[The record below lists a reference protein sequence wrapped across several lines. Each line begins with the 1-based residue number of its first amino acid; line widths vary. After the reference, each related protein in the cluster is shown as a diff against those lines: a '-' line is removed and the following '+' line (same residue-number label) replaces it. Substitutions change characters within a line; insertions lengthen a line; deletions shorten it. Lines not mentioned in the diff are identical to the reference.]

1 MTSNTDSAPASV
13 TPAPAPTPAPEY
25 ATIRR
30 DGCWTHEWNIN
41 QKSNETESLRAIDEY
56 YAREEHVFSPDQA
69 YPHHHALIQSARRSA
84 SKLAMLSR
92 SSVSARP
99 SLPPSP
105 PSLEEAELFYACDD
119 DDGTSSIP
127 TPAVFAMPT
136 TTHNLAALSGM
147 KGSFAVSKH
156 HLTALSGMTGLLV
169 RRMLGLGLGGA
180 CRRHINGLPLA
191 PFPFGDLH
199 KTTKHTHAEFMNQY
213 IHSALAAEYI
223 IGNRYFRNVI
233 LARRAVLNLAASS
246 SYTEFPVLAADAA
259 PEVRDEQRRRYE
271 QNNEGPVGMLKCD
284 ASKNLTARDITPES
298 LEITKKELLTAYSA
312 NIDRLMAAI
321 RQYRHGFVSLADIR
335 TDPEF
340 VRLNT
345 AFWRYL
351 NQLMKMKT
359 DFEDRDASAASKM
372 PFRAVHPADY
382 STFRE
387 NQDAKRFV
395 LISSLSEP
403 AVLVPLMF
411 RYDVARI
418 FDNWRQSYVKY
429 LNTARGSWVRLA
441 NDGSTASFL
450 AFAAIEP
457 GMVTDDY
464 APTIGRATDWHTL
477 TLKSCANHIPSR
489 HPVFGELRVKHR
501 CHIKRT
507 AEVLNTMHE
516 NHAANFNK
524 PNVGVPRTVQRFHPT
539 YDSFGEIVDDVREP
553 ESIMTFGLKLRTVMR
568 PNHGN

>member
-1 MTSNTDSAPASV
+1 MTSNTV
-13 TPAPAPTPAPEY
+13 TEY

-30 DGCWTHEWNIN
+30 DGCWTHNWNIN
-41 QKSNETESLRAIDEY
+41 QKSNETESRRTIDEY
-56 YAREEHVFSPDQA
+56 YAREEHIFSSDQA
-69 YPHHHALIQSARRSA
+69 YPYHHSFIRSACRSA
-84 SKLAMLSR
+84 SKLAMVEAVRLGI
-92 SSVSARP
+92 SARP
-99 SLPPSP
+99 SPSH
-105 PSLEEAELFYACDD
+105 EAEAEAELFYASDD
-119 DDGTSSIP
+119 NDGFS
-127 TPAVFAMPT
+127 TPAAVFATPTT

-169 RRMLGLGLGGA
+169 RRMLFGR
-180 CRRHINGLPLA
+180 CHINGLPVA

-199 KTTKHTHAEFMNQY
+199 ETTKSTHAELMNQY

-223 IGNRYFRNVI
+223 IGNRYFRNVV

-259 PEVRDEQRRRYE
+259 PEVREEQRRRYE
-271 QNNEGPVGMLKCD
+271 QNREGPVGMLDCN

-298 LEITKKELLTAYSA
+298 LEITKKELLMAYSA

-321 RQYRHGFVSLADIR
+321 QQYRRGFVNIEEIR

-340 VRLNT
+340 VRLNI

-351 NQLMKMKT
+351 NQQMKMKN
-359 DFEDRDASAASKM
+359 DFEIRDATATATAASKM
-372 PFRAVHPADY
+372 PFRAVHPVDY
-382 STFRE
+382 NTFRE
-387 NQDAKRFV
+387 NKDAKRFV

-429 LNTARGSWVRLA
+429 ISAARGTWVRLA
-441 NDGSTASFL
+441 NDGSTATFL

-464 APTIGRATDWHTL
+464 APTIGCATDWHTL

-501 CHIKRT
+501 RHIKRT
-507 AEVLNTMHE
+507 AEVLNTMYE
-516 NHAANFNK
+516 NHSANFNK
-524 PNVGVPRTVQRFHPT
+524 PNLGVPRTPHRFHPT
-539 YDSFGEIVDDVREP
+539 YASFGEMVDDIRDPV
-553 ESIMTFGLKLRTVMR
+553 SIMTFGLKLRTVTL
-568 PNHGN
+568 PNRGN

>member
-1 MTSNTDSAPASV
+1 MTSNT
-13 TPAPAPTPAPEY
+13 APEY

-30 DGCWTHEWNIN
+30 DGCWTHDWNIN
-41 QKSNETESLRAIDEY
+41 QKSNETESRRAIDEY
-56 YAREEHVFSPDQA
+56 YAREENVFSPEQA
-69 YPHHHALIQSARRSA
+69 YPHHHALIHSARRSA
-84 SKLAMLSR
+84 STLAMLSR
-92 SSVSARP
+92 SSVSATP
-99 SLPPSP
+99 SLPPAPSP
-105 PSLEEAELFYACDD
+105 SQEAEAESFYACDD
-119 DDGTSSIP
+119 DDGFS
-127 TPAVFAMPT
+127 TPAVFATPTTTPT
-136 TTHNLAALSGM
+136 TTHSLTALSGL

-180 CRRHINGLPLA
+180 CRCRHINGLPVA
-191 PFPFGDLH
+191 PFPLGDLH
-199 KTTKHTHAEFMNQY
+199 ETTKSTHAERMNQY

-223 IGNRYFRNVI
+223 IGNRYFRNVV

-259 PEVRDEQRRRYE
+259 PEVREEQRRRYE
-271 QNNEGPVGMLKCD
+271 QDRECPVGMLRCN
-284 ASKNLTARDITPES
+284 ASKKLTAGDITPES
-298 LEITKKELLTAYSA
+298 LEITKKELLAAYSA

-321 RQYRHGFVSLADIR
+321 QQYRRGFVNLEEIR

-351 NQLMKMKT
+351 NQQMKMKN
-359 DFEDRDASAASKM
+359 DFEIRDATDALNL
-372 PFRAVHPADY
+372 PFRAVHPADHNA
-382 STFRE
+382 FRE
-387 NQDAKRFV
+387 NKDAKRFV
-395 LISSLSEP
+395 LITSLSEP

-429 LNTARGSWVRLA
+429 LSTARGTWVRLA

-457 GMVTDDY
+457 GMVADDY
-464 APTIGRATDWHTL
+464 APTIGCATDWHTI
-477 TLKSCANHIPSR
+477 TLKSCANYIPSR

-501 CHIKRT
+501 RHIKRT

-516 NHAANFNK
+516 NHAANFNR
-524 PNVGVPRTVQRFHPT
+524 PNVGVRRSVTALHPA
-539 YDSFGEIVDDVREP
+539 YASFSEMVDDIRDP
-553 ESIMTFGLKLRTVMR
+553 DSIMTFGMKLRTVMR
-568 PNHGN
+568 PN

>member
-1 MTSNTDSAPASV
+1 MTSKTAPAPAPASV
-13 TPAPAPTPAPEY
+13 ATPAPEY

-30 DGCWTHEWNIN
+30 DGCWAHHWNIN
-41 QKSNETESLRAIDEY
+41 QKSDETESRRAIDEY
-56 YAREEHVFSPDQA
+56 YAREEHVFSPEQA

-84 SKLAMLSR
+84 STLAMLSR
-92 SSVSARP
+92 SSVSTTP
-99 SLPPSP
+99 SLPPA
-105 PSLEEAELFYACDD
+105 PSLDAEAESFYACDD
-119 DDGTSSIP
+119 DDGFS
-127 TPAVFAMPT
+127 TPAVFATPT
-136 TTHNLAALSGM
+136 TTTTHSLATLSGL

-169 RRMLGLGLGGA
+169 RRMLFG
-180 CRRHINGLPLA
+180 CRHINGLPVA
-191 PFPFGDLH
+191 PFPLGDLH
-199 KTTKHTHAEFMNQY
+199 ETTKSTHAELMNQY
-213 IHSALAAEYI
+213 IHSALAAEYL
-223 IGNRYFRNVI
+223 IGNRYFRNVV
-233 LARRAVLNLAASS
+233 LTRRAVLNLAASS
-246 SYTEFPVLAADAA
+246 SYTEFPVLAEDAA
-259 PEVRDEQRRRYE
+259 PEVREEQRRRYE
-271 QNNEGPVGMLKCD
+271 QDRECPVGMLRCN
-284 ASKNLTARDITPES
+284 ASKNLTAGDITPES
-298 LEITKKELLTAYSA
+298 LEVTKKELLAAYSA

-321 RQYRHGFVSLADIR
+321 QQYRRGFVNLEEIR

-340 VRLNT
+340 VRLNI

-351 NQLMKMKT
+351 NQQMKMKN
-359 DFEDRDASAASKM
+359 DFEIRDAAAASKM
-372 PFRAVHPADY
+372 PFTAVHPADY
-382 STFRE
+382 NAFRE
-387 NQDAKRFV
+387 NKDAKRFV

-429 LNTARGSWVRLA
+429 LSTARGTWVRLA

-464 APTIGRATDWHTL
+464 APTIGCATDWHTI

-501 CHIKRT
+501 RHIKRT

-516 NHAANFNK
+516 NHAANFNR
-524 PNVGVPRTVQRFHPT
+524 PNVGVRRSITALHPA
-539 YDSFGEIVDDVREP
+539 YASFGEMVDDIRDP
-553 ESIMTFGLKLRTVMR
+553 DSIMTFGMKLRKVMR
-568 PNHGN
+568 PN

>member
-1 MTSNTDSAPASV
+1 MTSYT
-13 TPAPAPTPAPEY
+13 APEY

-41 QKSNETESLRAIDEY
+41 QKSNETESRRAIDEY
-56 YAREEHVFSPDQA
+56 YAREEHVFSPVQA
-69 YPHHHALIQSARRSA
+69 YPYHHSLIRSACRSA
-84 SKLAMLSR
+84 SKLVMVEAVRLGIST
-92 SSVSARP
+92 RP
-99 SLPPSP
+99 SPSP
-105 PSLEEAELFYACDD
+105 SPSQKDAEEAELFCACDD
-119 DDGTSSIP
+119 DDGFS
-127 TPAVFAMPT
+127 TPAVFATPTT

-156 HLTALSGMTGLLV
+156 HITALSGMTGLLV
-169 RRMLGLGLGGA
+169 RRMLGIGLGGA
-180 CRRHINGLPLA
+180 CRCCHINGLPVA

-199 KTTKHTHAEFMNQY
+199 ETTKSTHAELMNQY

-223 IGNRYFRNVI
+223 IGNRYFRYVV

-259 PEVRDEQRRRYE
+259 PEVREEQRRRYE
-271 QNNEGPVGMLKCD
+271 QDREGPVGMLHCN
-284 ASKNLTARDITPES
+284 ASKNLTAGDITPES
-298 LEITKKELLTAYSA
+298 LGITKKELLAVYSA

-321 RQYRHGFVSLADIR
+321 QQYRRGFVNLEEIR

-340 VRLNT
+340 VRLNI

-351 NQLMKMKT
+351 NQLMKMKN
-359 DFEDRDASAASKM
+359 DFEIRDATAASKM
-372 PFRAVHPADY
+372 PFRAVHPVDY
-382 STFRE
+382 NTFRE
-387 NQDAKRFV
+387 NKDAKRFV

-403 AVLVPLMF
+403 AVLVPSMF

-429 LNTARGSWVRLA
+429 LNTTRATWVRLA

-464 APTIGRATDWHTL
+464 APTIGCATDWHTL
-477 TLKSCANHIPSR
+477 TLKSCANYIPSR

-501 CHIKRT
+501 RHIKRT

-524 PNVGVPRTVQRFHPT
+524 PNLGVPRAPHRFHPT
-539 YDSFGEIVDDVREP
+539 YASFGEMVADIRDPD
-553 ESIMTFGLKLRTVMR
+553 SIMTFGMKLRTVTL
-568 PNHGN
+568 PNRGN

>member
-1 MTSNTDSAPASV
+1 MTSNT
-13 TPAPAPTPAPEY
+13 APEY

-30 DGCWTHEWNIN
+30 DGCWTHDWNIN
-41 QKSNETESLRAIDEY
+41 QKSNETESRRAIDEY
-56 YAREEHVFSPDQA
+56 YAREEHVFSPEQA
-69 YPHHHALIQSARRSA
+69 YPHHHALIHSARRSA
-84 SKLAMLSR
+84 STLAMLSR
-92 SSVSARP
+92 SSVSATP
-99 SLPPSP
+99 SLPPAP
-105 PSLEEAELFYACDD
+105 APSQEVDAESFYACDD
-119 DDGTSSIP
+119 DDGFS
-127 TPAVFAMPT
+127 TPAVFATPTT
-136 TTHNLAALSGM
+136 TTHNLAALSGL

-169 RRMLGLGLGGA
+169 RRMLFG
-180 CRRHINGLPLA
+180 CCHINGLPVA
-191 PFPFGDLH
+191 PFPLGDLH
-199 KTTKHTHAEFMNQY
+199 ETTKSTHAELMNQY

-223 IGNRYFRNVI
+223 IGNRYFRNVV

-246 SYTEFPVLAADAA
+246 SYTEFPVLAEDAA
-259 PEVRDEQRRRYE
+259 PEVREEQRRRYE
-271 QNNEGPVGMLKCD
+271 QDRECPVGMLRCN
-284 ASKNLTARDITPES
+284 ASKKLTANDITPES
-298 LEITKKELLTAYSA
+298 LEITRKELLAAYSA

-321 RQYRHGFVSLADIR
+321 RQYRRGFVSLEEIR

-340 VRLNT
+340 VRLT
-345 AFWRYL
+345 IAFWRYL
-351 NQLMKMKT
+351 NQQMKMKN
-359 DFEDRDASAASKM
+359 DFEIRDATAALKM

-382 STFRE
+382 NAFRE
-387 NQDAKRFV
+387 NKDAKRFV

-429 LNTARGSWVRLA
+429 ISTTRATWVRLA

-464 APTIGRATDWHTL
+464 APTIGCATDWHTL

-501 CHIKRT
+501 RHIKRT

-516 NHAANFNK
+516 NHAANFNR
-524 PNVGVPRTVQRFHPT
+524 PNVGVPRAPHRFHPT
-539 YDSFGEIVDDVREP
+539 YASFGEMVDDIRDP
-553 ESIMTFGLKLRTVMR
+553 DSIMTFGMKLRTVMR
-568 PNHGN
+568 PN

>member
-1 MTSNTDSAPASV
+1 MTSKTAAASV
-13 TPAPAPTPAPEY
+13 ALAPEY

-30 DGCWTHEWNIN
+30 DGCWPHFWNIN
-41 QKSNETESLRAIDEY
+41 QKSNETESRRAIDEY

-105 PSLEEAELFYACDD
+105 PSLEEEECCDCDD
-119 DDGTSSIP
+119 VFSIASIP
-127 TPAVFAMPT
+127 TPAVFATPP
-136 TTHNLAALSGM
+136 TTHNLTALSGM
-147 KGSFAVSKH
+147 TGSFAVSKH
-156 HLTALSGMTGLLV
+156 HLTALSGMNGLLV

-180 CRRHINGLPLA
+180 RRHINGLPLA

-199 KTTKHTHAEFMNQY
+199 DATKHTHAEFMNQY

-233 LARRAVLNLAASS
+233 LARRAVLHLAASS
-246 SYTEFPVLAADAA
+246 SYTEFPVLAADAG
-259 PEVRDEQRRRYE
+259 PEVREEQRRRYE

-298 LEITKKELLTAYSA
+298 LEITKKELLEAYSA
-312 NIDRLMAAI
+312 NIDQLMAAI
-321 RQYRHGFVSLADIR
+321 RQYQRGFVSLADIR
-335 TDPEF
+335 TNPDF
-340 VRLNT
+340 VRLT
-345 AFWRYL
+345 IAFWRYL
-351 NQLMKMKT
+351 NQQMKMKT

-372 PFRAVHPADY
+372 PFRAVHPAEY
-382 STFRE
+382 NTFRE
-387 NQDAKRFV
+387 NKDAKRFV

-429 LNTARGSWVRLA
+429 ISTSRATWVRLA

-457 GMVTDDY
+457 GMVTNDC
-464 APTIGRATDWHTL
+464 APTIGCASDWHTL
-477 TLKSCANHIPSR
+477 TLKSCANYIPSR
-489 HPVFGELRVKHR
+489 HPIFGELRVKHR
-501 CHIKRT
+501 RHIKRT
-507 AEVLNTMHE
+507 AEVLNTMYE

-524 PNVGVPRTVQRFHPT
+524 PNVGVPRAPHRVHPT
-539 YDSFGEIVDDVREP
+539 YDSFGEMVDDIRDP
-553 ESIMTFGLKLRTVMR
+553 DSIMTFGLKLRTVMR
-568 PNHGN
+568 PNRGN

>member
-1 MTSNTDSAPASV
+1 MTSNTDSASVAPASV
-13 TPAPAPTPAPEY
+13 APPAPEY

-41 QKSNETESLRAIDEY
+41 QKSNETESRRAIDEY

-69 YPHHHALIQSARRSA
+69 YPHHHALIHSARRSA

-92 SSVSARP
+92 SSVSAPP
-99 SLPPSP
+99 SLPPA
-105 PSLEEAELFYACDD
+105 PSQEAEAAEFYACDD
-119 DDGTSSIP
+119 DDGFS
-127 TPAVFAMPT
+127 TPAVFATPT
-136 TTHNLAALSGM
+136 TTKHNLAALSGM
-147 KGSFAVSKH
+147 IGSFAVSKH

-169 RRMLGLGLGGA
+169 RRMLGLGHGGA
-180 CRRHINGLPLA
+180 CRCRHINGLPLA

-199 KTTKHTHAEFMNQY
+199 KTTKSTHAELMNQY

-259 PEVRDEQRRRYE
+259 PEVREEQRRRYE
-271 QNNEGPVGMLKCD
+271 QDREGPIGMLRCD
-284 ASKNLTARDITPES
+284 ATKNLTARDITPES
-298 LEITKKELLTAYSA
+298 IEITKKELLTAYSA

-321 RQYRHGFVSLADIR
+321 QQYRRGFASLDEIR

-340 VRLNT
+340 VRLNI

-351 NQLMKMKT
+351 NQQMKMKT
-359 DFEDRDASAASKM
+359 DFEIRDADAAAKM
-372 PFRAVHPADY
+372 PFRAVLPADY
-382 STFRE
+382 NTFRE
-387 NQDAKRFV
+387 NKDAKRFV

-429 LNTARGSWVRLA
+429 ISTTRATWVRLA

-464 APTIGRATDWHTL
+464 APTIGCATDWHTL
-477 TLKSCANHIPSR
+477 TLKSCANYIPSR
-489 HPVFGELRVKHR
+489 HPIFGELRVKHR

-524 PNVGVPRTVQRFHPT
+524 PNLGVPRAPLRFYPT
-539 YDSFGEIVDDVREP
+539 YVSFGEMVDDVRDP
-553 ESIMTFGLKLRTVMR
+553 DSMMTFGLKLRTVMR
-568 PNHGN
+568 PNRGNE

>member
-1 MTSNTDSAPASV
+1 MTSNT
-13 TPAPAPTPAPEY
+13 APEY
-25 ATIRR
+25 APIRR
-30 DGCWTHEWNIN
+30 DGCWTHTWNIN
-41 QKSNETESLRAIDEY
+41 QKSNETESQRAIDEY
-56 YAREEHVFSPDQA
+56 YAREEHVFSADQA

-84 SKLAMLSR
+84 STLALVMVETAAAR

-99 SLPPSP
+99 SPSP
-105 PSLEEAELFYACDD
+105 PSHEAEAEAEDAELFCASDD
-119 DDGTSSIP
+119 DDGFS
-127 TPAVFAMPT
+127 TPAVFETPPT
-136 TTHNLAALSGM
+136 TTTHSLAALSGL

-156 HLTALSGMTGLLV
+156 HITALSGMTGLLV
-169 RRMLGLGLGGA
+169 RRMLGIGLGGA
-180 CRRHINGLPLA
+180 CRCRHINGLPVA
-191 PFPFGDLH
+191 PFPLGDLH
-199 KTTKHTHAEFMNQY
+199 ETTKRTHAELMNQY

-223 IGNRYFRNVI
+223 IGNRYFRNVV

-246 SYTEFPVLAADAA
+246 SYTEFPVLAEDAA
-259 PEVRDEQRRRYE
+259 PEVREEQRRRYE
-271 QNNEGPVGMLKCD
+271 QDRECPVGMLRCN
-284 ASKNLTARDITPES
+284 ASKKLTAGDITPES
-298 LEITKKELLTAYSA
+298 LEITRKELLATYSA

-321 RQYRHGFVSLADIR
+321 QQYRRGFVNLEEIR

-345 AFWRYL
+345 SFWRYL
-351 NQLMKMKT
+351 NQQMKMKN
-359 DFEDRDASAASKM
+359 DFEIRDAAAASKM
-372 PFRAVHPADY
+372 PFTAVHPADY
-382 STFRE
+382 NAFRE
-387 NQDAKRFV
+387 NKDAKRFV

-429 LNTARGSWVRLA
+429 LSTARGTWVRLA

-464 APTIGRATDWHTL
+464 APTIGCATDWHTI

-501 CHIKRT
+501 RHIKRT

-516 NHAANFNK
+516 NHAANFNR
-524 PNVGVPRTVQRFHPT
+524 PNVGVRRSITALHPA
-539 YDSFGEIVDDVREP
+539 YASFGEMVDDIRDP
-553 ESIMTFGLKLRTVMR
+553 DSIMTFGMKLRTVMR
-568 PNHGN
+568 PN

>member
-1 MTSNTDSAPASV
+1 MTSNTAPVSVARASV
-13 TPAPAPTPAPEY
+13 ASAPAPEY

-41 QKSNETESLRAIDEY
+41 QKSNETESRLAIDEY
-56 YAREEHVFSPDQA
+56 YAREEQVFSPDQA

-92 SSVSARP
+92 SGVSTRP
-99 SLPPSP
+99 SPPSAPSP
-105 PSLEEAELFYACDD
+105 PSLDAEEFCAS
-119 DDGTSSIP
+119 DDGNNSIHTDAFFATP
-127 TPAVFAMPT
+127 TMK
-136 TTHNLAALSGM
+136 HNLAALSGL
-147 KGSFAVSKH
+147 KGSFAISKH

-180 CRRHINGLPLA
+180 CHRHINGLPLA
-191 PFPFGDLH
+191 PFPLGDLH
-199 KTTKHTHAEFMNQY
+199 ETTKKTHAERMNQY

-233 LARRAVLNLAASS
+233 LARKAVLNLAASS
-246 SYTEFPVLAADAA
+246 SYTEFPVLAADAG
-259 PEVRDEQRRRYE
+259 PEVREEQRRRYE

-284 ASKNLTARDITPES
+284 ASKNLTARDIIPES
-298 LEITKKELLTAYSA
+298 LEITKKELLEAYSA
-312 NIDRLMAAI
+312 NIDQLMAAI
-321 RQYRHGFVSLADIR
+321 QQYRRGFVSLADIR
-335 TDPEF
+335 TNPDF

-372 PFRAVHPADY
+372 PFRAVRPADY

-395 LISSLSEP
+395 LVSSLSEP

-429 LNTARGSWVRLA
+429 ISTTRATWVRLA

-457 GMVTDDY
+457 EMVTSDY
-464 APTIGRATDWHTL
+464 APTIGCASDWHTL
-477 TLKSCANHIPSR
+477 TLKSCANHIPSK

-501 CHIKRT
+501 HHIKRT
-507 AEVLNTMHE
+507 AEVLNTMYE
-516 NHAANFNK
+516 NHSANFNK

-539 YDSFGEIVDDVREP
+539 YDSFGEMVDDIREP
-553 ESIMTFGLKLRTVMR
+553 GSIMTFGLKLRTVMR
-568 PNHGN
+568 PNRGN

>member
-1 MTSNTDSAPASV
+1 MTSNT
-13 TPAPAPTPAPEY
+13 APEY

-30 DGCWTHEWNIN
+30 DGCWTHDWNIN
-41 QKSNETESLRAIDEY
+41 QKSNETESRRAIDEY
-56 YAREEHVFSPDQA
+56 YAREEHVFSPEQA

-92 SSVSARP
+92 SSVSATP
-99 SLPPSP
+99 SLPPA
-105 PSLEEAELFYACDD
+105 PSQEADAESFYACDD
-119 DDGTSSIP
+119 DDGFSTS
-127 TPAVFAMPT
+127 AVFATPTT
-136 TTHNLAALSGM
+136 TTHNLAALSGL

-169 RRMLGLGLGGA
+169 RRMLFG
-180 CRRHINGLPLA
+180 CCHINGLPVA
-191 PFPFGDLH
+191 PFPLGDLH
-199 KTTKHTHAEFMNQY
+199 ETTKSTHAELMNQY

-223 IGNRYFRNVI
+223 IGNRYFRNVV

-246 SYTEFPVLAADAA
+246 SYTEFPVLAEDAA
-259 PEVRDEQRRRYE
+259 PEVREEQRRRYE
-271 QNNEGPVGMLKCD
+271 QDRECPVGMLRCN
-284 ASKNLTARDITPES
+284 ASKKLTANDITPEA
-298 LEITKKELLTAYSA
+298 LENTKKELLEAYSA

-321 RQYRHGFVSLADIR
+321 QQYRRGFVSLANIR

-340 VRLNT
+340 VRLT
-345 AFWRYL
+345 IAFWRYL
-351 NQLMKMKT
+351 NQQMKMKN
-359 DFEDRDASAASKM
+359 DFEIRDATAASKM

-382 STFRE
+382 NAFRE
-387 NQDAKRFV
+387 NKDAKRFV

-429 LNTARGSWVRLA
+429 LSTARGTWVRLA

-464 APTIGRATDWHTL
+464 APTIGCATDWHTL

-501 CHIKRT
+501 RHIKRT

-516 NHAANFNK
+516 NHAANFNR
-524 PNVGVPRTVQRFHPT
+524 PNVGVRRSITALHPA
-539 YDSFGEIVDDVREP
+539 YASFGEMVDDIRDP
-553 ESIMTFGLKLRTVMR
+553 DSIMTFGMKLRTVMR
-568 PNHGN
+568 PN

>member
-1 MTSNTDSAPASV
+1 MTSNT
-13 TPAPAPTPAPEY
+13 APEY

-30 DGCWTHEWNIN
+30 DGCWTHDWNIN
-41 QKSNETESLRAIDEY
+41 QKSNETESRRAIDEY
-56 YAREEHVFSPDQA
+56 YAREEHVFSPEQA

-92 SSVSARP
+92 SSVSATP
-99 SLPPSP
+99 SLPPA
-105 PSLEEAELFYACDD
+105 PSQEADAESFYACDD
-119 DDGTSSIP
+119 DDGFSTS
-127 TPAVFAMPT
+127 AVFATPTT
-136 TTHNLAALSGM
+136 TTHNLAALSGL

-169 RRMLGLGLGGA
+169 RRMLFG
-180 CRRHINGLPLA
+180 CCHINGLPVA
-191 PFPFGDLH
+191 PFPLGDLH
-199 KTTKHTHAEFMNQY
+199 ETTKSTHAELMNQY

-223 IGNRYFRNVI
+223 IGNRYFRNVV

-246 SYTEFPVLAADAA
+246 SYTEFPVLAEDAA
-259 PEVRDEQRRRYE
+259 PEVREEQRRRYE
-271 QNNEGPVGMLKCD
+271 QDRECPVGMLRCN
-284 ASKNLTARDITPES
+284 ASKKLTANDITPEA
-298 LEITKKELLTAYSA
+298 LENTKKELLEAYSA

-321 RQYRHGFVSLADIR
+321 QQYRRGFVSLANIR

-340 VRLNT
+340 VRLT
-345 AFWRYL
+345 LAFWRYL
-351 NQLMKMKT
+351 NQQMKMKN
-359 DFEDRDASAASKM
+359 DFEIRDATAASKM

-382 STFRE
+382 NAFRE
-387 NQDAKRFV
+387 NKDAKRFV

-429 LNTARGSWVRLA
+429 LSTARGTWVRLA

-464 APTIGRATDWHTL
+464 APTIGCATDWHTL

-501 CHIKRT
+501 RHIKRT

-516 NHAANFNK
+516 NHAANFNR
-524 PNVGVPRTVQRFHPT
+524 PNVGVRRSITALHPA
-539 YDSFGEIVDDVREP
+539 YASFGEMVDDIRDP
-553 ESIMTFGLKLRTVMR
+553 DSIMTFGMKLRTVMR
-568 PNHGN
+568 PN

>member
-1 MTSNTDSAPASV
+1 MTSKTAPASV
-13 TPAPAPTPAPEY
+13 APAPVPEY
-25 ATIRR
+25 VAIRCDCR
-30 DGCWTHEWNIN
+30 WTHEWNIKKN
-41 QKSNETESLRAIDEY
+41 SNEKESRHAIDEY
-56 YAREEHVFSPDQA
+56 YAREENVFSVDQA
-69 YPHHHALIQSARRSA
+69 YPHHHALIHSARRSA

-92 SSVSARP
+92 SGVSARP
-99 SLPPSP
+99 PSPASP
-105 PSLEEAELFYACDD
+105 PSQEAAEEESDFYAS
-119 DDGTSSIP
+119 DDGNNSIH
-127 TPAVFAMPT
+127 TDAFFATPT
-136 TTHNLAALSGM
+136 TKHNLAALSGM
-147 KGSFAVSKH
+147 TGSFAVSKH

-180 CRRHINGLPLA
+180 CHRHINGLTLA

-199 KTTKHTHAEFMNQY
+199 KTTKHTHAERMNQY

-233 LARRAVLNLAASS
+233 LARKAVLNLAASS
-246 SYTEFPVLAADAA
+246 SYTEFPVLAADAG
-259 PEVRDEQRRRYE
+259 PEVREEQRRRYE
-271 QNNEGPVGMLKCD
+271 QDRECPVGMLHCN
-284 ASKNLTARDITPES
+284 ATKNLTANDITPES
-298 LEITKKELLTAYSA
+298 LEITKKELLEAYSA
-312 NIDRLMAAI
+312 NIDQLMAAI
-321 RQYRHGFVSLADIR
+321 QQYRRGFVSLADIR
-335 TDPEF
+335 TNPDF

-372 PFRAVHPADY
+372 PFRAVRPADY

-395 LISSLSEP
+395 LVSSLSEP

-429 LNTARGSWVRLA
+429 ISTTRATWVRLA

-457 GMVTDDY
+457 EMVTSNY
-464 APTIGRATDWHTL
+464 APTIGCASDWHTL
-477 TLKSCANHIPSR
+477 TLKSCANHIPSK

-501 CHIKRT
+501 HHVKRT
-507 AEVLNTMHE
+507 AEVLNTMYE
-516 NHAANFNK
+516 NHSANFNK

-539 YDSFGEIVDDVREP
+539 YESFGEMVDDIRDP
-553 ESIMTFGLKLRTVMR
+553 DSIMTFGLKLRTVMR
-568 PNHGN
+568 PNRGN

>member
-1 MTSNTDSAPASV
+1 MTSNT
-13 TPAPAPTPAPEY
+13 APEY

-30 DGCWTHEWNIN
+30 DGCWTHDWNIN
-41 QKSNETESLRAIDEY
+41 QKSNETESRRAIDEY
-56 YAREEHVFSPDQA
+56 YAREEHVFSPEQA
-69 YPHHHALIQSARRSA
+69 YPHHHALIHSARRSA
-84 SKLAMLSR
+84 STLAMLSR
-92 SSVSARP
+92 SSVSATP
-99 SLPPSP
+99 SLPPA
-105 PSLEEAELFYACDD
+105 PSQEADAESFYACDD
-119 DDGTSSIP
+119 DDGFSTS
-127 TPAVFAMPT
+127 AVFATPTT
-136 TTHNLAALSGM
+136 TTHNLAALSGL

-169 RRMLGLGLGGA
+169 RRMLFG
-180 CRRHINGLPLA
+180 CCHINGLPVA
-191 PFPFGDLH
+191 PFPLGDLH
-199 KTTKHTHAEFMNQY
+199 ETTKSTHAELMNQY

-223 IGNRYFRNVI
+223 IGNRYFRNVV

-246 SYTEFPVLAADAA
+246 SYTEFPVLAEDAA
-259 PEVRDEQRRRYE
+259 PEVREEQRRRYE
-271 QNNEGPVGMLKCD
+271 QDRECPVGMLRCN
-284 ASKNLTARDITPES
+284 ASKKLTANDITPEA
-298 LEITKKELLTAYSA
+298 LENTKKELLAAYSA

-321 RQYRHGFVSLADIR
+321 RQYRRGFVSLANIR

-340 VRLNT
+340 VRLT
-345 AFWRYL
+345 IAFWRYL
-351 NQLMKMKT
+351 NQQMKMKN
-359 DFEDRDASAASKM
+359 DFEIRDATAASKM

-382 STFRE
+382 NAFRE
-387 NQDAKRFV
+387 NKDAKRFV

-429 LNTARGSWVRLA
+429 LSTARGTWVRLA

-464 APTIGRATDWHTL
+464 APTIGCATDWHTL

-501 CHIKRT
+501 RHIKRT

-516 NHAANFNK
+516 NHAANFNR
-524 PNVGVPRTVQRFHPT
+524 PNVGVRRSITALHPA
-539 YDSFGEIVDDVREP
+539 YASFGEMVDDIRDP
-553 ESIMTFGLKLRTVMR
+553 DSIMTFGMKLRTVMR
-568 PNHGN
+568 PN

>member
-1 MTSNTDSAPASV
+1 MTSNTAPAPASV
-13 TPAPAPTPAPEY
+13 APEY

-30 DGCWTHEWNIN
+30 DGCWTHDWNIN
-41 QKSNETESLRAIDEY
+41 QKSNETESRRAIDEY
-56 YAREEHVFSPDQA
+56 YAREEHVFSPEQA

-92 SSVSARP
+92 SSVSATP
-99 SLPPSP
+99 SLPPA
-105 PSLEEAELFYACDD
+105 PSQEADAESFYACDDDD

-127 TPAVFAMPT
+127 TPAVFATPT
-136 TTHNLAALSGM
+136 TTTKHNLAALSGL

-169 RRMLGLGLGGA
+169 RRMLGIGLGGGA
-180 CRRHINGLPLA
+180 CRCRHINGLPVA
-191 PFPFGDLH
+191 PFPLGDLH
-199 KTTKHTHAEFMNQY
+199 ETTKSTHAERMNQY

-223 IGNRYFRNVI
+223 IGNRYFRNVVI
-233 LARRAVLNLAASS
+233 ARRAVLNLAASS

-259 PEVRDEQRRRYE
+259 PEVREEQRRRYE
-271 QNNEGPVGMLKCD
+271 QDRECPVGMLHCN
-284 ASKNLTARDITPES
+284 ATKNLAANDITPEA
-298 LEITKKELLTAYSA
+298 LEITKQELLEAYSA

-321 RQYRHGFVSLADIR
+321 RQYRRGFVSLADIR

-340 VRLNT
+340 VRLT
-345 AFWRYL
+345 IAFWRYL

-359 DFEDRDASAASKM
+359 DFEIRDATDALKM
-372 PFRAVHPADY
+372 PFRAVHPVDY
-382 STFRE
+382 NTFRE
-387 NQDAKRFV
+387 NKDAKRFV

-429 LNTARGSWVRLA
+429 ISTTRATWVRLA

-457 GMVTDDY
+457 GMVTSDY
-464 APTIGRATDWHTL
+464 APTIGCASDWHTL

-489 HPVFGELRVKHR
+489 HPVFGELRVKYR
-501 CHIKRT
+501 RHIKRT
-507 AEVLNTMHE
+507 AEVLNTMYE
-516 NHAANFNK
+516 NHSANFNK
-524 PNVGVPRTVQRFHPT
+524 PNVGVPRSITALHPT
-539 YDSFGEIVDDVREP
+539 YASFGEMVDDIRDP
-553 ESIMTFGLKLRTVMR
+553 DSIMTFGMKLRTGMR
-568 PNHGN
+568 PN